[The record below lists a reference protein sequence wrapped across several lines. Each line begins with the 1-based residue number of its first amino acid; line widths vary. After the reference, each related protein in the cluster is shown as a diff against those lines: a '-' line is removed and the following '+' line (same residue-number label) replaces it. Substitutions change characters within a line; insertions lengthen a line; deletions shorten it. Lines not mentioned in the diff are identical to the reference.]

1 MIEEF
6 SMPKNLSDEIS
17 KLNELK
23 EKGTLSE
30 KEFNQAK
37 AQLLSEKNSTNL
49 DIKFDEKE
57 WASFIHLSLFL
68 GYLIPLAGLIVP
80 IVLWQSKK
88 DSPFV
93 DHHGRSATNWIITQ
107 IILWIVFGLLCLVLI
122 GIPLLAIL
130 GVLSIIFPIIGA
142 LRAREHKTWSYPLS
156 LRIVRET
163 KL

>member
-1 MIEEF
+1 
-6 SMPKNLSDEIS
+6 MPKNLADEIS
-17 KLNELK
+17 QLNELK

-30 KEFNQAK
+30 EEFNKAK
-37 AQLLSEKNSTNL
+37 SLLLSKKNHANH

-88 DSPFV
+88 SSPFI
-93 DHHGRSATNWIITQ
+93 DQHGRSAANWIITQ
-107 IILWIVFGLLCLVLI
+107 IILWIAFVLLCFVLI

-130 GVLSIIFPIIGA
+130 GVLSIIFPIMGA
-142 LRAREHKTWSYPLS
+142 IRAREHRAWSYPLS
-156 LRIVRET
+156 FRVFKEA